1 MQKTIILHSENPTFS
16 DLACVFKRINLD
28 LPSVMKVC
36 ATPLIYARKI
46 ACVDARKA
54 VVDECVV
61 SRTKVELAGR
71 FYWFN
76 ECEQV
81 VTDDDVKNGAMVITN
96 QTGEVY
102 LIKSK
107 EEFDSL
113 YERVEDKYQPK
124 CVVRLF
130 ARLIK
135 HIILEYPDRIQYCP
149 KGSYV
154 CIQDNKAI
162 FAVTNVLFDASYRI
176 LEIKEI
182 Y

>member
-1 MQKTIILHSENPTFS
+1 MQKTIILHSESPMIN
-16 DLACVFKRINLD
+16 DLSCVFKRINLD
-28 LPSVMKVC
+28 LNSVMKVC

-54 VVDECVV
+54 VLNECVA

-81 VTDDDVKNGAMVITN
+81 VTEDDVKNGAMVIKN
-96 QTGEVY
+96 ETGELY
-102 LIKSK
+102 LIKTK
-107 EEFDSL
+107 KEFDIL
-113 YERVEDKYQPK
+113 YESNENKFKPRDI
-124 CVVRLF
+124 VRLF
-130 ARLIK
+130 ARLTK

-162 FAVTNVLFDASYRI
+162 FSVTNVLFDASYKI